1 MLSSCVFIA
10 SGGFHVPKG
19 VNVVIVPF
27 ALHRDPEYFPEPE
40 EFRPERFLPENSSGR
55 NPYAYIPFSAGLR
68 NCIGKLK
75 GSADLQNMNPKYCF
89 MNLCS
94 KMCLSYDMETRI
106 WVKTVHSGIAVLGY
120 YLHMCCGKIMF
131 YNALPQLTLK
141 HNTVYGMVPFILNH
155 TPMHLCSAPNALG
168 WLRWFTSWCCGAL
181 YIKKNTVGLLKPVLC
196 SVSSPFKM
204 NRLSYCDTKILHVT
218 LHVIIQ

>member
-1 MLSSCVFIA
+1 
-10 SGGFHVPKG
+10 
-19 VNVVIVPF
+19 
-27 ALHRDPEYFPEPE
+27 
-40 EFRPERFLPENSSGR
+40 
-55 NPYAYIPFSAGLR
+55 
-68 NCIGKLK
+68 
-75 GSADLQNMNPKYCF
+75 
-89 MNLCS
+89 
-94 KMCLSYDMETRI
+94 
-106 WVKTVHSGIAVLGY
+106 
-120 YLHMCCGKIMF
+120 MF

-218 LHVIIQ
+218 LHVIIQWSMNSSKGAQCSHSTVKLYLPQSSSHEPEIFPVLKCYTWVGS